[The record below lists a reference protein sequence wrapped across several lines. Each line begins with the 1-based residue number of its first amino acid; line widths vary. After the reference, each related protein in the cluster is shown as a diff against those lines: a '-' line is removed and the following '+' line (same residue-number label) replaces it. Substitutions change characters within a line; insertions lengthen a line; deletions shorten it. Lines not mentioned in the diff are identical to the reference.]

1 MEVEG
6 VPAGFECAWRTAAMA
21 HAQQLQPFLSSKQQK
36 TLFDALELG
45 AAGNDNKGHTHGPC
59 KKGSPTFDE
68 LSWDPVVTDVALGRR
83 AGELALHA
91 TSAEELV
98 AAFAAAGAHDG
109 PSLITLEPGRTYRLN
124 ETLVL
129 GPEHSHTTM
138 KPSTLD
144 GAATISGSKL
154 LEGLTWTPV
163 SLNNVTK
170 GVYKATVSGGAQID
184 ALRVDGLRAT
194 RARFPNADPEFDQ
207 FPKGYVTAKT
217 QYMPPKFTWGTNETV
232 ELKGAYPQVNS
243 TPGEWTDKA
252 YGKDYFAGAYRIG
265 SGGGCSYLT
274 PPHSYW
280 CQPDGR
286 VAGDTYYPGV
296 RPTGVAGITQHLPHS
311 PYADGGKDMVLTY
324 WRPGHWFSIMYNMSG
339 PIDSNGD
346 VKFGTG
352 GFQGAEGHSAGAE
365 WFIENVMEELGVPT
379 LLTLLHL
386 FFVIT
391 SLSNSSASFSSSLD
405 APNEFYYDKASKE
418 LYLFYNGTGT
428 PPSSVEVPS
437 LAELIVIQGTKQT
450 TAPVAGA
457 KPVSN
462 VSFEGITFTGQRP
475 TYMEPHGLPSGGDWG
490 MTRLGALRLQG
501 TEGVEVTGCTFE
513 RLDGQA
519 VLLDGYTRDATFARN
534 TFYLIGASGVVLW
547 GYEKNGD
554 GTDGNQPRRTTVT
567 ENFCHEVRQAILQA
581 VDGRVWSVVLNR
593 AILTEPMI
601 FCHRLGS
608 TKNSHRA
615 TSMLSQHRALSR
627 TTCSS

>member
-6 VPAGFECAWRTAAMA
+6 VPADFECAWRTAAMA
-21 HAQQLQPFLSSKQQK
+21 HAKTLQPSLSSQQQK

-45 AAGNDNKGHTHGPC
+45 AAGDDHKGHTHGPC
-59 KKGSPTFDE
+59 KKDSPSFEE
-68 LSWDPVVTDVALGRR
+68 LSWDPVAPAVALGRR
-83 AGELALHA
+83 AGELALHV

-98 AAFAAAGAHDG
+98 DAFAAAGAHEG
-109 PSLITLEPGRTYRLN
+109 PSLITLEPGTTYRLN
-124 ETLVL
+124 KTLVL

-154 LEGLTWTPV
+154 LEGLTWAPV
-163 SLNNVTK
+163 SINNVTK
-170 GVYKATVSGGAQID
+170 GVYKTSITGVDQIE

-207 FPKGYVTAKT
+207 FPKGYVTTPTDYTAP
-217 QYMPPKFTWGTNETV
+217 QFTWGTNTTV

-265 SGGGCSYLT
+265 SDGGCSYLT

-280 CQPDGR
+280 CQPEGR

-296 RPTGVAGITQHLPHS
+296 RPSGINGISKHLPHS

-339 PIDSNGD
+339 PIDSSGD
-346 VKFGTG
+346 VKFGAG
-352 GFQGAEGHSAGAE
+352 GFQGAEGHSKGAE
-365 WFIENVMEELGVPT
+365 WFIENVIEE
-379 LLTLLHL
+379 
-386 FFVIT
+386 
-391 SLSNSSASFSSSLD
+391 LD

-437 LAELIVIQGTKQT
+437 LAELIVMQGTKQMT
-450 TAPVAGA
+450 IDVAGA
-457 KPVSN
+457 NPVSN

-475 TYMEPHGLPSGGDWG
+475 TYMEPHGLPSGGG
-490 MTRLGALRLQG
+490 IP
-501 TEGVEVTGCTFE
+501 
-513 RLDGQA
+513 
-519 VLLDGYTRDATFARN
+519 YT
-534 TFYLIGASGVVLW
+534 
-547 GYEKNGD
+547 
-554 GTDGNQPRRTTVT
+554 QPQVPR
-567 ENFCHEVRQAILQA
+567 IL
-581 VDGRVWSVVLNR
+581 VLN
-593 AILTEPMI
+593 
-601 FCHRLGS
+601 
-608 TKNSHRA
+608 
-615 TSMLSQHRALSR
+615 
-627 TTCSS
+627 